1 MELTLLK
8 CKIHR
13 AVVTE
18 THVDYEGS
26 CAIDE
31 DLLEAAQM
39 REFEQ
44 IHIWNVTNG
53 ERLVTYAIRGKR
65 GSGMISV
72 NGSAAHKAAAGD
84 IVIIAAFAGMCEEEA
99 VQFRPH
105 LVYVDGANG
114 NRIKSVGRE
123 IADPSH

>member
-13 AVVTE
+13 AMVTE

-31 DLLEAAQM
+31 DLMEAAHL

-53 ERLVTYAIRGKR
+53 ERLITYAIRGKR

-72 NGSAAHKAAAGD
+72 NGSAAHKAASGD
-84 IVIIAAFAGMCEEEA
+84 IVIIAAFAGISEA
-99 VQFRPH
+99 EAESFQPH
-105 LVYVDGANG
+105 LVYVDGAKG

-123 IADPSH
+123 IAEPSH